1 MAEWR
6 DLSWPHEDCS
16 RVPYPVFNEAEI
28 FDLEQERIFRG
39 PIWCYAALEAEIPNP
54 GDYKT
59 TFIGDTPIVVVRGQ
73 DGALCAFVNRC
84 AHRGTLL
91 VRDLTGNTD
100 DFTCIYHHWCYDQKG
115 NLIGVPFLRGL
126 KGKGGMPEDFNL
138 ADHGLHTLLIDTY
151 AGVIFVSFD
160 ETVEPLIEFMDA
172 PMREFLDRVLEKPI
186 EIIGYTRQRIPGNW
200 KLYFENLHD
209 VYHAGLLHQ
218 QSTVFGQ
225 FRATQDGGITFDKD
239 RRHKITHAFHES
251 DVLDDSKDGYQHTDW
266 IDGSHKLNDPSIFE
280 FRDELGDNKAAHFL
294 TFFPS
299 SVVQQLCN
307 SLATRQIRPRGPN
320 EFELYWTY
328 FGYTDDTA
336 EMRHLRMKQAN
347 NVGPAGIT
355 SMEDGEAGRLVQL
368 GIRGASDEHS
378 VIEMGGRGAVENQDT
393 VLTEVAVRG
402 FWLHYCKLMGVTP
415 GHAVAAE

>member
-1 MAEWR
+1 MTEWR
-6 DLSWPHEDCS
+6 DLSWPREDCS
-16 RVPYPVFNEAEI
+16 RVPYPVFSETEI
-28 FDLEQERIFRG
+28 FALEQERIFRG
-39 PIWCYAALEAEIPNP
+39 PVWCYAALGAEIPSP

-59 TFIGDTPIVVVRGQ
+59 TLIGDTPIVVVRGK
-73 DGALCAFVNRC
+73 DGEFCAFVNRC

-91 VRDLTGNTD
+91 VRDLTGNAN

-115 NLIGVPFLRGL
+115 QLIGVPFLRGL
-126 KGKGGMPEDFNL
+126 KGKGGMPQDFNM
-138 ADHGLHTLLIDTY
+138 ADHGLHTLLVDTY
-151 AGVIFVSFD
+151 AGLIFVSFD
-160 ETVEPLIEFMDA
+160 ENVEPLPDFIDA
-172 PMREFLDRVLEKPI
+172 PMREFLDRVLAKPI
-186 EIIGYTRQRIPGNW
+186 EIIGYSRQRIPGNW

-225 FRATQDGGITFDKD
+225 FRSTQAGGITFDKD
-239 RRHKITHAFHES
+239 RRHKVTHAFHDS
-251 DVLDDSKDGYQHTDW
+251 DALDDSQRAYHHTDW

-280 FRDELGDNKAAHFL
+280 FRDELGDNKSAHFL

-307 SLATRQIRPRGPN
+307 SLATRQIRPRRPN

-328 FGYTDDTA
+328 FGYADDTT

-368 GIRGASDEHS
+368 GIRGAVDEHS
-378 VIEMGGRGAVENQDT
+378 VIEMGGRGPVEDQDT

-402 FWLHYCKLMGVTP
+402 FWLHYCALMGVNP
-415 GHAVAAE
+415 GRGLAAG